1 MTIKKF
7 DQKISFLR
15 GFGHKTRVEILYYI
29 MNSEKSVSQILN
41 AVDASQSSISQHIAC
56 LKGCGLIIGRQEGKY
71 IYYRLRNEKIK
82 RLLLDIDDV
91 IEELPGESCCENHI
105 V

>member
-1 MTIKKF
+1 MTINNIDEKV
-7 DQKISFLR
+7 SFLH

-56 LKGCGLIIGRQEGKY
+56 LKGCGLIVGRQEGKY

-82 RLLLDIDDV
+82 RLLLDIDAV